1 MAYATLQQLRD
12 YLKIP
17 TAQTGDDT
25 TLLSPSIARAQSIIE
40 RVTSK
45 VYEASIDSTKRFDAV
60 RDVCGAQLF
69 FDNQWIISIT
79 SVTNGDGVS
88 VSSSSYVTEPRNTGP
103 WYGLRMKASASS
115 IWTFSTDPE
124 DAIAIVGKWAYALSA
139 PDYIV
144 QATIRLAAYLYRQ
157 KDNAG
162 GEADRPLLT
171 GDGVTIMPQAL
182 PADVLRLIE
191 MDIPRGR

>member
-25 TLLSPSIARAQSIIE
+25 TLLTPSITRAQSIIE

-45 VYEASIDSTKRFDAV
+45 VYEASTDTTKRFDAV
-60 RDVCGAQLF
+60 RDVYERTLF
-69 FDNQWIISIT
+69 FDNSWIAAIT
-79 SVTNGDGVS
+79 SVTNGDGTTIS
-88 VSSSSYVTEPRNTGP
+88 ASSYVTEPRNTGP
-103 WYGLRMKASASS
+103 WFGLTMKTSS
-115 IWTFSTDPE
+115 DAVWTFDDDPE
-124 DAIAIVGKWAYALSA
+124 DAIVVVGKWAYATSA

-144 QATIRLAAYLYRQ
+144 QATVRLAAYLYRQ
-157 KDNAG
+157 KDNATG
-162 GEADRPLLT
+162 DADRPLLT